1 MNIFTSENRIINALR
16 GPLCFMSFYLII
28 VGALSF
34 LPVFDGMNTDNVTPF
49 IWCALASGFVA
60 SFVSRD
66 SRVTAVVLSAVLCA
80 DLLFYALCGEKFG
93 FGFSVLLS
101 FLFSKYLGEF
111 NMNKLLPLSVVCGVL
126 SGAVL
131 GLAFPL
137 WEKGIRTLASAVS
150 GNAFAFGALG
160 DAYNF
165 MFGELFSDLFYFK
178 DYGGAAVINNSL
190 AVGAVNIFK
199 TDTAEPQSVVST
211 YLTARYFA
219 NIFLPV
225 GIYLSLFK
233 KIKSRFST
241 PLFLSLVLSVFF
253 GNNIL
258 FLLFIFFYNPFLFI
272 AFAVTEALASLGA
285 SLVDIRLGF
294 VDNASVIE
302 MIKYMKSGGYFFA
315 VGFVCAALAYFIS
328 KYAVEK
334 YDFDTYKFMPPSVK
348 KLFDALGGAE
358 NIEKAESD
366 CIIVYNPNLVN
377 ILKVDCEVCENRI
390 TLNDDDLNMI
400 KEYLN

>member
-1 MNIFTSENRIINALR
+1 M
-16 GPLCFMSFYLII
+16 PLCFMSFYLII

-34 LPVFDGMNTDNVTPF
+34 VPVFDGMNADNVASF
-49 IWCALASGFVA
+49 LWCALASGFVA

-66 SRVTAVVLSAVLCA
+66 SKVTAVILSAVLCS
-80 DLLFYALCGEKFG
+80 DLLFYSLCGESFG

-101 FLFSKYLGEF
+101 FLFSKYLGEL
-111 NMNKLLPLSVVCGVL
+111 NMNKLLPLSVLCGVL
-126 SGAVL
+126 SGVVL
-131 GLAFPL
+131 GLAFPM
-137 WEKGIRTLASAVS
+137 WEKGIRVLAFAVS
-150 GNAFAFGALG
+150 GNAFAFGALS

-165 MFGELFSDLFYFK
+165 MFGNLFSDLFYFK
-178 DYGGAAVINNSL
+178 DYGGATVINNSL

-199 TDTAEPQSVVST
+199 TDTTEPQSAVST

-241 PLFLSLVLSVFF
+241 PLFLSLVVSVFF

-302 MIKYMKSGGYFFA
+302 MIKYMKSGGYFLA

-334 YDFDTYKFMPPSVK
+334 YDFDTYKFMPPYVK
-348 KLFDALGGAE
+348 KLFDSLGGAE

-366 CIIVYNPNLVN
+366 CLVVYNPNLVN
-377 ILKVDCEVCENRI
+377 ILKVDCEINENKI
-390 TLNDDDLNMI
+390 TLDDDDLKTV